1 MRKDIDLNF
10 TVHPLSGDL
19 ATKTNT
25 NAIKQSVRNIV
36 LTNFYERGF
45 NIEFGTNT
53 NNSIFELMDPLSVQT
68 LNGNIK
74 KALNNFEPGI
84 ELIDVEIIPD
94 KSSNTLFITIIYNI
108 KNSIDTE
115 TVNIE
120 LSLL

>member
-36 LTNFYERGF
+36 LTNFYERCF

>member
-10 TVHPLSGDL
+10 SRHPLTGDL
-19 ATKTNT
+19 ASKSGS

-45 NIEFGTNT
+45 NVEFGTNT
-53 NNSIFELMDPLSVQT
+53 RKSLFELIDPLTAQT
-68 LNGNIK
+68 LKQNIE
-74 KALNNFEPGI
+74 KAINNTEPDV
-84 ELIDVEIIPD
+84 ELIDVTVISQ
-94 KSSNTLFITIIYNI
+94 KSDNILNITIIYNI
-108 KNSIDTE
+108 KNNIDTQ